1 MPSSYST
8 NVRFELQ
15 FTGENLNTW
24 GEKLSYT
31 LARVDDAVAGYVA
44 IAITGNYTVQSAN
57 SNTTADEARR
67 AVLKFTGTLSATA
80 TITIPAVSKVYWI
93 WNACTGGSITITTGS
108 GSTVTISAGDICQV
122 FCDGT
127 NVKTVTISAYG
138 IKDYVDNVA
147 WTYNAG
153 ALPSQTGNAGKFV
166 TTNGTAASWAAIATT
181 DISDYATNIK
191 GLAVAMAAAL

>member
-44 IAITGNYTVQSAN
+44 IAITGNYAVQSAN
-57 SNTTADEARR
+57 TNTTADEARR
-67 AVLKFTGTLSATA
+67 AILKFTGTLTG
-80 TITIPAVSKVYWI
+80 TTTVTIPAVSKLYWV
-93 WNACTGGSITITTGS
+93 WNATDESLVFTTGS
-108 GSTVTISAGDICQV
+108 GSTATIPTGDVAPI

-127 NVKTVTISAYG
+127 NVKAHTISTYG

-153 ALPSQTGNAGKFV
+153 ALPAQAGNAGKFV
-166 TTNGTAASWAAIATT
+166 RTDGTTASWAAISTT
-181 DISDYATNIK
+181 DISDYTTNIK